1 MKILPANRFAGAPE
15 TGVEFGPYYF
25 VKEWIERGI

>member
-1 MKILPANRFAGAPE
+1 MNILLINHYAGAPE